1 MSGSEP
7 GIERPFRG
15 LRGSIAAKLYC
26 FAFLALLAVASLS
39 IASIYF
45 SKTTENAARHLYGDS
60 FLGVLNSTRLEL
72 LLSNHRRIVESMPPE
87 VDRNRLQAD
96 RNELDQIKHKLSGL
110 IDDITSKKTA
120 ETSSLESRIAES
132 LPRLFEAADQVA
144 FYANEFAQDKAVEQ
158 ANDYAHIANGIERL
172 IKDYR
177 EFRLKEAQEA
187 VAFVSATATS
197 LAVWVLLSAFAA
209 IVLIGPIGL
218 ATMHRV
224 LSRLA
229 GITQAMT
236 KLARHDTTTRIP
248 SRDDRDEVG
257 AMARAVEVFKDNAI
271 QLIAREV
278 ELKQLNRRVDIA
290 LNNMT
295 HGLCMFDA
303 EQKLIVC
310 NKTYVEMYGLTT
322 ELSKPGVMLQ
332 AIENYRATVGNGA
345 IANPEQMAAATAI
358 HAREASAFTQELM
371 DGRIVAVSQKPMQ
384 DGGWVAV
391 HEDIT
396 ERRRAEAKIAH
407 LARHDMLT
415 NLPNRVLFREHLEDA
430 FDRIQPGHGFAVHCL
445 DLDHFKT
452 VNETLGHPIGDELL
466 KLVAARLIEAVAK
479 TDFIARIGGDEF
491 AVVQTNVSQPEQC
504 SQLAARI
511 VEMISKPYDIAGRHI
526 VIGTSIG
533 IAIAPNDGANPD
545 LLLKNADMALY
556 PAKADGRG
564 THRFFEREMDKRL
577 QTRRALEIDL
587 RKAIANG
594 ELEVYYQP
602 ILYLQ
607 TGKVSGFEALLRWNH
622 PERGMIPP
630 LDFIPLAEETGLI
643 LPLGEWVLRTACVHA
658 AKWPRPVS
666 VAVNLSAMQFKGR
679 NLVQLILH
687 ALASSGLP
695 ASRLELEIT
704 ESVLLQD
711 ETHVL
716 GLLHQLRDIGV
727 GISMDDFGTGY
738 SSLAYLCTFSL
749 DKIKIYRSFV
759 RDMLVSKDCQ
769 AIVRAVVGLARS
781 LGITTIIEGIETKE
795 QLAGAKADG
804 CDEGQGYLFAKPMP
818 EPKVAEFLVKC
829 ERIAAAA

>member
-1 MSGSEP
+1 MTGREP
-7 GIERPFRG
+7 NTNRPFRG
-15 LRGSIAAKLYC
+15 VSASIAAKLYC

-45 SKTTENAARHLYGDS
+45 SRTTENAARHLYGDS
-60 FLGVLNSTRLEL
+60 FLGLLSSTRLEIL
-72 LLSNHRRIVESMPPE
+72 LANHRRIVESMPPE
-87 VDRNRLQAD
+87 VDRDRLQAD
-96 RNELDQIKHKLSGL
+96 RNELDQIKQKLVGL
-110 IDDITSKKTA
+110 IDDITSKKTV
-120 ETSSLESRIAES
+120 EPSSLESRIAES
-132 LPRLFEAADQVA
+132 LPPLFEAADQVA

-158 ANDYAHIANGIERL
+158 ANDYAHIANGIGRL

-177 EFRLKEAQEA
+177 EFRLNEAQDA

-229 GITQAMT
+229 GITQAMVR
-236 KLARHDTTTRIP
+236 LSRHDTTTIIP

-310 NKTYVEMYGLTT
+310 NKTYVQMYALTP
-322 ELSKPGVMLQ
+322 ELSRPGILLQ
-332 AIENYRATVGNGA
+332 AIENYRASIGNGA

-358 HAREASAFTQELM
+358 HAREPSAFTQELM
-371 DGRIVAVSQKPMQ
+371 DGRIVAVSQRPMQ

-415 NLPNRVLFREHLEDA
+415 NLPNRVLFREHLENA
-430 FDRIQPGHGFAVHCL
+430 FERIQPGRGFAVHCL

-452 VNETLGHPIGDELL
+452 VNDTLGHPIGDELL
-466 KLVAARLIEAVAK
+466 KLVAVRLTEAVPP

-491 AVVQTNVSQPEQC
+491 AVVQTNVSRPEQC
-504 SQLAARI
+504 SQLASRI
-511 VEMISKPYDIAGRHI
+511 VETVSRPYDIDGRHI
-526 VIGTSIG
+526 VIGASIG

-545 LLLKNADMALY
+545 MLLKNADMALY
-556 PAKADGRG
+556 LAKGDGRG

-577 QTRRALEIDL
+577 QLRRALELDL

-594 ELEVYYQP
+594 EFEVYYQP

-607 TGKVSGFEALLRWNH
+607 TGKVSGFEALVRWNH

-643 LPLGEWVLRTACVHA
+643 LPLGEWVLRTACAHA
-658 AKWPRPVS
+658 AKWPQPVG

-679 NLVQLILH
+679 NLVQLTLN
-687 ALASSGLP
+687 ALAASGL
-695 ASRLELEIT
+695 AAARLDLEIT

-711 ETHVL
+711 ETHTL
-716 GLLHQLRDIGV
+716 ALLHQLREIGV
-727 GISMDDFGTGY
+727 RISMDDFGTGY
-738 SSLAYLCTFSL
+738 SSLAYLRNFPF
-749 DKIKIYRSFV
+749 DKIKIDRSFV
-759 RDMLVSKDCQ
+759 RDMLVRKDCQ
-769 AIVRAVVGLARS
+769 AIIRAVVGLARS

-795 QLAGAKADG
+795 QFAFAKADG

-818 EPKVAEFLVKC
+818 EREIAEFLAKC
-829 ERIAAAA
+829 ERVAAAA